1 MLICIIIYATQA
13 HSSSSSSHL
22 KQDRHYTRTLFE
34 TLYIHALREGIVTVP
49 PSAVTDQPSTPT
61 TTMNV
66 LKLVQDLFQTRSDV
80 VTALQQILTQQDNI
94 IRSYYQLIKVSTVTL
109 SLVVMKYIMILTLRL
124 IYYLIWIELSLF
136 LLHCFNIISLSLS
149 LSLLTVGCWL
159 WLGKWWIQTT
169 GNAATTSIR
178 GHRSVSRPS
187 AGQSGEIIFY
197 SRTK

>member
-1 MLICIIIYATQA
+1 MCVLTRIFIYFSTCYLDCIFMLICIIIYATQA

-109 SLVVMKYIMILTLRL
+109 SLVVVKYIMILTLRL
-124 IYYLIWIELSLF
+124 IYYLI
-136 LLHCFNIISLSLS
+136 
-149 LSLLTVGCWL
+149 
-159 WLGKWWIQTT
+159 
-169 GNAATTSIR
+169 
-178 GHRSVSRPS
+178 
-187 AGQSGEIIFY
+187 
-197 SRTK
+197 